1 MEKLQFCAP
10 CLFGIEGILGDELRR
25 MGAQEVRPE
34 NGRVLFSGDMAML
47 ARANIQSRYAER
59 IQIWMGSFPART
71 FDELFEGVRALPWE
85 RFIGGRNAFPVKG
98 WSLNSALH
106 SVPDCQSIV
115 KKR

>member
-59 IQIWMGSFPART
+59 IQIWMGSFRQEPLTSCSR
-71 FDELFEGVRALPWE
+71 G
-85 RFIGGRNAFPVKG
+85 
-98 WSLNSALH
+98 
-106 SVPDCQSIV
+106 
-115 KKR
+115 